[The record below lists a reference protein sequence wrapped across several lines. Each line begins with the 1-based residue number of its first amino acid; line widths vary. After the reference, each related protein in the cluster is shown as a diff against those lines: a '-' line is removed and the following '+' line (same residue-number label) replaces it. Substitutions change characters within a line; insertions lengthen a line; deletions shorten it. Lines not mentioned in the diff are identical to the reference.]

1 MRWALLLLMGCG
13 GAAESVL
20 SPRVASLEGFERDSV
35 IAEVPDSRE
44 RIVSCSLTPDTT
56 TLWVDGVPYLEIVEH
71 CF

>member
-1 MRWALLLLMGCG
+1 LLLLMGCG

-35 IAEVPDSRE
+35 IAEVPGDVRPRE
-44 RIVSCSLTPDTT
+44 RVVSCALTPDTT
-56 TLWVDGVPYLEIVEH
+56 TIWVAGVPYLEIVER